1 MANIIDW
8 LGVETEYRAN
18 LQSLRKMATEFGTSE
33 GTIRRR
39 ARQYGWVRDGSM
51 VKRERVKA
59 HFAGKP
65 AAEVANQPQAVVKAI
80 DAAAI
85 EDIKDMGTGLEN
97 ARLALEIANKAL
109 KRLDEE
115 KQYLHLIVQD
125 ARNLKVLTETNRH
138 NVEVI
143 RRIRGLD
150 DPATNDRIPLSEVD
164 DVIIERYLHAR
175 TQ

>member
-1 MANIIDW
+1 
-8 LGVETEYRAN
+8 
-18 LQSLRKMATEFGTSE
+18 
-33 GTIRRR
+33 
-39 ARQYGWVRDGSM
+39 
-51 VKRERVKA
+51 
-59 HFAGKP
+59 
-65 AAEVANQPQAVVKAI
+65 
-80 DAAAI
+80 
-85 EDIKDMGTGLEN
+85 MGTGLEN

-109 KRLDEE
+109 KRLAEE